1 MRPEGRHAVPCYN
14 LLSTRAEP
22 TQPLPATINDGE
34 HNMLPLSDVSVLDEV
49 QDYTREAGQ
58 RLRASLN
65 LMRSQSM
72 TGVAG
77 GSSPEVSVVSSKK
90 KTHLA

>member
-1 MRPEGRHAVPCYN
+1 VPCYN

-22 TQPLPATINDGE
+22 TQPLPAPINDGE
-34 HNMLPLSDVSVLDEV
+34 NNMLPLSDVSVLDEV

-58 RLRASLN
+58 RPSASLN

-77 GSSPEVSVVSSKK
+77 V
-90 KTHLA
+90 AQ